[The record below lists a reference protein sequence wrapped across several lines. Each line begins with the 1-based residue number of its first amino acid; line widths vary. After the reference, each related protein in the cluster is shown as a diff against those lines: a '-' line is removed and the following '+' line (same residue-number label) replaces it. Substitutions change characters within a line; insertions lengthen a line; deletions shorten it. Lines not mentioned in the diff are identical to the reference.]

1 MPRLICNREHFPGQS
16 KEIYMLSKIK
26 ERPLHFLFLS
36 FIVGLVLGLNLTF
49 MASAQEAAHKYLDY
63 FHQVYQTLRTEY
75 VEERDSKSLFY
86 GAIQGMIASMD
97 DPFSRFL
104 DEKSYDELKEMTTG
118 QFVGIGVEITIQD
131 DEIVVISPI
140 DDSPAMRA
148 GVKAGDVIVQVDDMV
163 VKGKKLAEIVNL
175 IKGKPKSK
183 VSLHVKREGFDGLL
197 NFDMD
202 RAPIKIKSVD
212 YSMIAGNGIG
222 YIKVKNFGSETAND
236 VAAALKSMK
245 KEGAKK
251 FIVDLRYNPGGL
263 LNAAV
268 EMSGLFL
275 EKGKVIVST
284 RGRQGKGNDRVYS
297 VENNPLSISDELV
310 VLVNKGSASASEI
323 FAGAIRDNRRGRLL
337 GEKTFGKGSV
347 QKTFQ
352 LDENVG
358 VAITIAKYY
367 TPSGEMIHRKGIMPD
382 IVVEQDRMSKE
393 DRDAMKV
400 INRDKLV
407 EKYGHNVKDYS
418 EQTRQA
424 FREYLNK
431 TNAAVSDRLSDMLL
445 KDNMYRHQKRPVY
458 DLEFDDQLVSAID
471 LLKKGK

>member
-1 MPRLICNREHFPGQS
+1 
-16 KEIYMLSKIK
+16 
-26 ERPLHFLFLS
+26 
-36 FIVGLVLGLNLTF
+36 VGLVLGLKPYNHGF
-49 MASAQEAAHKYLDY
+49 GQEAAHKYLDY

-75 VEERDSKSLFY
+75 VEEQDSKSLFY
-86 GAIQGMIASMD
+86 GAIQGMIASLD

-118 QFVGIGVEITIQD
+118 PFVGIGVEITIQD

-212 YSMIAGNGIG
+212 YSLIAGKGIG

-236 VAAALKSMK
+236 VAEALKSLK
-245 KEGAKK
+245 KEAAKK

-275 EKGKVIVST
+275 DKGKVIVST
-284 RGRQGKGNDRVYS
+284 RGRQGKGNDRVYTS
-297 VENNPLSISDELV
+297 ENNPLSSDELV
-310 VLVNKGSASASEI
+310 VLVNRGSASASEI
-323 FAGAIRDNRRGRLL
+323 FAGAIRDNKRGKLL

-367 TPSGEMIHRKGIMPD
+367 TPSGEMIHKKGIMPD
-382 IVVEQDRMSKE
+382 IVVEQDKMSKE
-393 DRDAMKV
+393 DRDAMNV

-407 EKYGHNVKDYS
+407 EKYGHNAKDYS
-418 EQTRQA
+418 DQNRQA
-424 FREYLNK
+424 FRDYLKKN
-431 TNAAVSDRLSDMLL
+431 NVAVSDRLSDMLL
-445 KDNMYRHQKRPVY
+445 KDNIYRYQKRPVY

-471 LLKKGK
+471 LLNKGR